1 MLKKTIKYT
10 DYDGVERNEDF
21 YFNLSK
27 AEIMEM
33 QLEQA
38 GGLANYMAKLIKSQD
53 IPEIVKIFKVI
64 IEKAYGE
71 KSDDGKRFVKVNE
84 HGVPLVKYFKETEAF
99 SVLYTELASDAKKA
113 SEFINA
119 VIPADLQVSD
129 EKQAEALKE
138 LGLEVP
144 SSK

>member
-38 GGLANYMAKLIKSQD
+38 GGFSNYMARLIKSQD